1 VEFLA
6 RLIAS
11 EALLRQERTAQRRIR
26 QARFPLIKTLTAK
39 HRSTRISQAACGM
52 CCSWVPTPSVLTEA
66 EVTGSTSH
74 STGFP
79 ETGSR
84 PSRSYPSQS
93 SESEVLV
100 GTPGSTKTQARRF
113 DAMSTQTAGYH
124 DEELGS
130 TAQMAFTRVRQELQ
144 QCIIGQQI
152 LVDRLLIALL
162 ADGHLLVEGAP
173 GLAKTTAI
181 KELAKRIEGDF
192 HRLQFT
198 PDLLPGDLTGT
209 EIYRPQTGEFHFQRG
224 PIFHNLVLADEVN
237 RAPAKVQSALLE
249 AMGERQVTVGRSTY
263 SLPQLFLVMATQ
275 NPIEQEGTYPLPEA
289 QLDRFLMH
297 VRIGYPSANSE
308 KAILDLARHQAL
320 EAYGRGGEANA
331 RLTQEQVFGAQNE
344 VLALHMAPQLEEYLI
359 QLLLA
364 SRDPSA
370 YGEDLARWVAYGA
383 SPRGTIALD
392 RCARAHAWLQGR
404 EYVSPEDIH
413 AVVFDTL
420 RHRVLMSFEA
430 EAEGIDAERF
440 IAALLQRVPVA

>member
-1 VEFLA
+1 
-6 RLIAS
+6 
-11 EALLRQERTAQRRIR
+11 
-26 QARFPLIKTLTAK
+26 
-39 HRSTRISQAACGM
+39 
-52 CCSWVPTPSVLTEA
+52 
-66 EVTGSTSH
+66 
-74 STGFP
+74 
-79 ETGSR
+79 
-84 PSRSYPSQS
+84 
-93 SESEVLV
+93 
-100 GTPGSTKTQARRF
+100 
-113 DAMSTQTAGYH
+113 MSTQTAGYH